1 MTIIVLTGPSG
12 VGKTD
17 TGWAIV
23 EASRSMVFL
32 DCDGFAFRRPFSWDD
47 EADVEAVYES
57 MSLVIGF
64 HRARAAQRFVLTL
77 TLEMADRF
85 GRLQRHLDR
94 HGLPLRLFRLRG
106 DDAVLIARIAQR
118 DRIDSQKQAEQAEQA
133 GAAHAEARS
142 DRLPKRFMRIDTTAL
157 ESAAVPERILAMSAA

>member
-23 EASRSMVFL
+23 EASPSMVFL

-77 TLEMADRF
+77 TLEMAERF

-94 HGLPLRLFRLRG
+94 HGLPLRLFRLRC
-106 DDAVLIARIAQR
+106 DDVVLIARIAQR
-118 DRIDSQKQAEQAEQA
+118 DRIDSQKQAEQA
-133 GAAHAEARS
+133 GAALAQSRS
-142 DRLPKRFMRIDTTAL
+142 DRLPERFTRIDTTAL
-157 ESAAVPERILAMSAA
+157 ESAAVAERILAMSAA